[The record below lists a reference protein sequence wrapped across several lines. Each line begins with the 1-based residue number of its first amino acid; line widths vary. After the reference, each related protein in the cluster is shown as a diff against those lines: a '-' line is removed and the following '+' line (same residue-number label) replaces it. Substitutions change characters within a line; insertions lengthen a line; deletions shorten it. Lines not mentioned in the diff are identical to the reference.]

1 MYEGSARMMSNV
13 QRYWLLPLWCLS
25 SHKTSRAYLCSTMT
39 GATTGTGNAP
49 GIYRSQM
56 QMDQHHVE
64 LLEQRADS

>member
-1 MYEGSARMMSNV
+1 MYEDSARMMSNV
-13 QRYWLLPLWCLS
+13 QWYWLLPLWC

-49 GIYRSQM
+49 GIYRSHM

-64 LLEQRADS
+64 SLEQRADS